1 MKRAKS
7 RKLKRRALRLGAVPK
22 SPPICL
28 DLHCA
33 GNESDPPQDCNARIH
48 VPMPFDIEKLR
59 SGCNTQGW
67 LVTITTPPGFEPMSC
82 TVLCEKCAEAILP
95 PELLAA
101 AKRLQP
107 GVA

>member
-1 MKRAKS
+1 MKRPKR
-7 RKLKRRALRLGAVPK
+7 RKLKKRVLRLGAVPK

-28 DLHCA
+28 ELHCA
-33 GNESDPPQDCNARIH
+33 GNESDPPQDCDLRIH
-48 VPMPFDIEKLR
+48 APMPFDIEKLR

-67 LVTITTPPGFEPMSC
+67 LVTITSEPGTEPMTC
-82 TVLCEKCAEAILP
+82 TVLCPRCAEALLP
-95 PELLAA
+95 PALLAA